1 MTRRQSCYRVLFGG
15 AEPSRFFPLY
25 NGVMGLLVLLC
36 IGGSFWR
43 GRGMGELTLAIFGL
57 FALDYALRLWSCVER
72 DASASPGRLRWRYAL
87 SPLGLLD
94 LLSFLPGFISLLLP
108 LNLHFLRLVR
118 ILVLFKVLL
127 RMRTLDI
134 FLRVLRKEAL
144 TLLLMIAT
152 VLVLILMAG
161 IGILS
166 LEQEAQPEMFASLPD
181 AMWWALVTMTTV
193 GYGDMYPVT
202 LGGRVLAGAIM
213 LLGVG
218 TVALP
223 AGLLAA
229 AFSEELA
236 HEREARRNRAA
247 RALQQGQ
254 LPWRVRRSLLVLSR
268 HLHVPPEE
276 LLASLTAPAATREPD
291 AEPETAQQP
300 GTPWA
305 YCPHC
310 GESLPPHDHG

>member
-1 MTRRQSCYRVLFGG
+1 MTRRQFCYRILFGG
-15 AEPSRFFPLY
+15 ETPSRFFPLY
-25 NGVMGLLVLLC
+25 NGLMGLLVLLC

-43 GRGMGELTLAIFGL
+43 GRGMGEMTLVIFVL
-57 FALDYALRLWSCVER
+57 FALDYVLRLWSCVESESSVSHAR
-72 DASASPGRLRWRYAL
+72 QRWRYAL

-127 RMRTLDI
+127 RMHTLDI

-144 TLLLMIAT
+144 TLLLMIVT

-161 IGILS
+161 VGILS
-166 LEQEAQPEMFASLPD
+166 LEQAAQPEMFASLPD

-202 LGGRVLAGAIM
+202 LGGRVLAGALM

-229 AFSEELA
+229 AFSDELA
-236 HEREARRNRAA
+236 RERENRHLRAA

-254 LPWRVRRSLLVLSR
+254 LPWRVRRSLLVLSH
-268 HLHVPPEE
+268 HLHLPPEE
-276 LLASLTAPAATREPD
+276 LLKTLTALVTAEQETNTKEEPS
-291 AEPETAQQP
+291 A
-300 GTPWA
+300 WA

-310 GESLPPHDHG
+310 GEALPPRDPR